1 MNRLSRYIIVAAVV
15 AVVAFLAW
23 YFSSVLTYILISA
36 VVSLIGKP
44 LVRLLNGVRL
54 GRFRFPS
61 WLSALLTEAVILG
74 LFFSFF
80 LFLSPM
86 LGDIFKQIS
95 GINPEGLV
103 GELAL
108 PLADFNA
115 VLRGLFPTLPPD
127 FTVESYVFQGF
138 HEAFSLSAVSR
149 VFNGAAAFL
158 VRFGVALFSVA
169 FISFYFLMDEN
180 AFSRMILALVPDRYE
195 SNVRR
200 ALDAVDRLLV
210 RYFLGIVLE
219 ALLITVLNSAGL
231 YFIAGLDFSLAVVL
245 AFVSGVINVIPYVGP
260 LSAGAFG
267 VLMGVVSRFAVL
279 DSSALG
285 WFVLTLILVF
295 TVTHLID
302 VFIFQPYIYANSV
315 RAHPLEIFIVILLAA
330 NIGGMIGML
339 IAIPSY
345 TVIRVFAAEFLSRFK
360 VVQQLTFS
368 MRRGNAAETDGSDRS
383 DRSDRSDG
391 ND

>member
-1 MNRLSRYIIVAAVV
+1 MNRLSRYIIVAAIV
-15 AVVAFLAW
+15 AAVGFLAW

-44 LVRLLNGVRL
+44 LVRQLKGLRI

-61 WLSALLTEAVILG
+61 WLSALLTEAVIFG
-74 LFFSFF
+74 LFISFF
-80 LFLSPM
+80 LFLSPL

-95 GINPEGLV
+95 GINPERLISDLGV
-103 GELAL
+103 

-115 VLRGLFPTLPPD
+115 ALHGLFPTLPPD
-127 FTVESYVFQGF
+127 FTVESYVFKGF

-158 VRFGVALFSVA
+158 VRFGIGVFSVV
-169 FISFYFLMDEN
+169 FISFYFLMDED
-180 AFSRMILALVPDRYE
+180 AFSRMVLALVPDRYE
-195 SNVRR
+195 ANVRR

-245 AFVSGVINVIPYVGP
+245 AFVSGVVNVIPYVGP

-267 VLMGVVSRFAVL
+267 VLMGVVSRFSVL
-279 DSSALG
+279 ESSALG

-360 VVQQLTFS
+360 VVQQLTHS
-368 MRRGNAAETDGSDRS
+368 MRRGDGSG
-383 DRSDRSDG
+383 G
-391 ND
+391 NG